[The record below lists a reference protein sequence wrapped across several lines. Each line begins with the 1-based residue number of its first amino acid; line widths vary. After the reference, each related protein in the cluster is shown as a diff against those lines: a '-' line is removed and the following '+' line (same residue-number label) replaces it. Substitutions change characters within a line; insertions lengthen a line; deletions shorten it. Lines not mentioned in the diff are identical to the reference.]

1 MRFSW
6 TVDEEKTTLKR
17 FLNNKGVSRRLLA
30 KIKFQGGTLLV
41 NKQVR
46 NTKFEVKL
54 DDVVTIII
62 PDEGEHET
70 MLPFE
75 SKLDIVYEDEHL
87 LIVNKPTEVA
97 SIPSQYHKNGTMANY
112 VKYYYNQQQYV
123 NRIIHVVTRLDRDT
137 TGLMMFAKHGF
148 AHAMMD
154 KQLQSG
160 ELKKY
165 YHALVGGDLSR
176 LKKHETIDLPIGRDE
191 TSIIKRCVIE
201 GGQQALT
208 EYTLVEKNQDIAQ
221 VAVQLHTGRTHQI
234 RVHFSAIGCPLIG
247 DELYGGDLTK
257 GLNRQAL
264 HCQKLVFLHP
274 FTREELT
281 FELPLPNDMEE
292 LIE

>member
-6 TVDEEKTTLKR
+6 TVDEDKITLKR
-17 FLNNKGVSRRLLA
+17 FLNNQGVSRRLLA

-54 DDVVTIII
+54 GDIVTIII

-75 SKLDIVYEDEHL
+75 SSLDIVYEDEHL

-112 VKYYYNQQQYV
+112 VKYYYNQQNYV
-123 NRIIHVVTRLDRDT
+123 NRVIHVVTRLDRDT

-176 LKKHETIDLPIGRDE
+176 LSEHEMIDLPIGRDE

-208 EYTLVEKNQDIAQ
+208 EYTLVEKNQGIAQ

-234 RVHFSAIGCPLIG
+234 RVHFSEIGCPLIG

-281 FELPLPNDMEE
+281 FELPLPNDMKE

>member
-6 TVDEEKTTLKR
+6 TVDEDKITLKR
-17 FLNNKGVSRRLLA
+17 FLNNQGVSRRLLA

-54 DDVVTIII
+54 GDIVTIII

-75 SKLDIVYEDEHL
+75 SSLDIVYEDDHL

-112 VKYYYNQQQYV
+112 VKYYYNQQNYV
-123 NRIIHVVTRLDRDT
+123 NRVIHVVTRLDRDT

-176 LKKHETIDLPIGRDE
+176 LSEHEMIDLPIGRDE

-208 EYTLVEKNQDIAQ
+208 EYTLVEKNQGIAQ

-234 RVHFSAIGCPLIG
+234 RVHFSEIGCPLIG

-281 FELPLPNDMEE
+281 FELPLPNDMKE